1 MQESS
6 FSEKLALNTTTPFDS
21 PIPSAINHEHSS
33 ETGTSCSNN
42 SSNQAASHIAH
53 PNQLIYSPNNVCQ
66 RTQEDNYY
74 NSPQKHENTIASPI
88 SKSEQELIN
97 INFCSNY
104 DNFDM

>member
-6 FSEKLALNTTTPFDS
+6 FSEKLALNTTTQFDLS
-21 PIPSAINHEHSS
+21 IPSAINHERSS

-53 PNQLIYSPNNVCQ
+53 PNQLIYSRNNVCQ

-74 NSPQKHENTIASPI
+74 NSSQKHEHTIASPI

-97 INFCSNY
+97 INFSSNL
-104 DNFDM
+104 